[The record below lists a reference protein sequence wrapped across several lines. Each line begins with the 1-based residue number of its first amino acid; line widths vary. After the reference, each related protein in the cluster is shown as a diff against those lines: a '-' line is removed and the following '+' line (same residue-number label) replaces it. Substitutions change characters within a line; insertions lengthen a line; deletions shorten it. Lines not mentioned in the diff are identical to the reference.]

1 MLTLDFLH
9 IDYYY
14 NAFVYTLF
22 IGSHCVEGRIEEAI
36 ELMQDME
43 NAGLML
49 YDETFNLLF
58 AGRLE
63 EGLRLCERMMERG
76 LVPSCWAFNLMA
88 GKLCESGVVKRADEI
103 TYSNLIASYG
113 KLGEFQQVL
122 KLYYEMEYRSL
133 SPGLLVFESLIRSLC
148 QCRKLEKTEKYL
160 RIMKDRSIAISTCV
174 YETLISSYFEK
185 GDELRAS
192 QLNNEMVS
200 RGLKPSC
207 SYMFH
212 P

>member
-1 MLTLDFLH
+1 MLLTIGGKRLKLTIWDTAGQERFGTLTNS
-9 IDYYY
+9 YYRGAHGIILACS
-14 NAFVYTLF
+14 N
-22 IGSHCVEGRIEEAI
+22 
-36 ELMQDME
+36 
-43 NAGLML
+43 
-49 YDETFNLLF
+49 

-88 GKLCESGVVKRADEI
+88 GKLYKGFVPDEI

-148 QCRKLEKTEKYL
+148 QY
-160 RIMKDRSIAISTCV
+160 RSIAV
-174 YETLISSYFEK
+174 YETLISGYFEK

>member
-1 MLTLDFLH
+1 
-9 IDYYY
+9 
-14 NAFVYTLF
+14 
-22 IGSHCVEGRIEEAI
+22 
-36 ELMQDME
+36 ME
-43 NAGLML
+43 NAGCSK
-49 YDETFNLLF
+49 

-174 YETLISSYFEK
+174 YETLISGYFEK